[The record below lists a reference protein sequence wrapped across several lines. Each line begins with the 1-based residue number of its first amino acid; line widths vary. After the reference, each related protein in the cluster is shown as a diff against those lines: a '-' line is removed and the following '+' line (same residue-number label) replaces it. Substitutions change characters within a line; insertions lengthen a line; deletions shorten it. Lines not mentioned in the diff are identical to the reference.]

1 MSALLQIYDSF
12 LDCTGHVLQKT
23 KNIFYPKQVAHQKS
37 VKLSGIGQAGCNSGL
52 LLIFEKKLSYE
63 LCGRRDIVLF
73 IILRKLWTSQVALV
87 VKNLP
92 ANAGDIRGTGAI
104 PGLGRSPGEGNCNPL
119 QYPCLV
125 NPMDKGAWQAI
136 VHGIVKSR
144 TRLKRLS
151 THSTHKETFV
161 TQGVHRSQESS
172 KKKKN

>member
-92 ANAGDIRGTGAI
+92 ANAGDRRDWDSI
-104 PGLGRSPGEGNCNPL
+104 PGRRRLPGRGPGNPL
-119 QYPCLV
+119 QYFCLE
-125 NPMDKGAWQAI
+125 NLMDQGTWWAT
-136 VHGIVKSR
+136 VHG
-144 TRLKRLS
+144 
-151 THSTHKETFV
+151 V
-161 TQGVHRSQESS
+161 TE
-172 KKKKN
+172 